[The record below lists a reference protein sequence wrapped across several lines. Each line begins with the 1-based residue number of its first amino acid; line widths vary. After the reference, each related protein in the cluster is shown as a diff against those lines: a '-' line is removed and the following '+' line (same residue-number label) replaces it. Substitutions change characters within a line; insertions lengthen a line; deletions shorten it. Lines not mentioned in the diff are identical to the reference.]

1 MAPSPG
7 QEKVETWRT
16 ENRGPG
22 APHWSLV
29 TNNKYLESGIRDTLW
44 SHAQAEGVNTPDM
57 RHGLTLP
64 RQLDSFSSLLVTF
77 KVLKVSFIAV

>member
-1 MAPSPG
+1 MSPSPG

-16 ENRGPG
+16 ENRGQVPDIG
-22 APHWSLV
+22 HWSQ
-29 TNNKYLESGIRDTLW
+29 TINIWRRGSWTLCG
-44 SHAQAEGVNTPDM
+44 HMHRQEGVNTPDM

-77 KVLKVSFIAV
+77 KVLKVTFIAV